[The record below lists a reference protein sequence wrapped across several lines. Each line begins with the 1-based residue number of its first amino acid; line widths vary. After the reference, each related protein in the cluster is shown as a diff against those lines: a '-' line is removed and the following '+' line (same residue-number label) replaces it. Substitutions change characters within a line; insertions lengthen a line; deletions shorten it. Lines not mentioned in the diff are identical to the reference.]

1 MLIGPW
7 VRSTIQIAM
16 VVLLLDGALAFGQ
29 ASTFARLVGTVT
41 DQSGALV
48 PGVEVTAV
56 NKETNVTSKTL
67 TNERGDYLIDNLRP
81 GIYDV
86 SAELPGFKKQVFP
99 AVRLE
104 IGQYGRV
111 DFVLTY
117 RRDCRDSDG
126 DGAVSRSSTPRRP
139 RSGR

>member
-1 MLIGPW
+1 
-7 VRSTIQIAM
+7 M

-56 NKETNVTSKTL
+56 NKETNVTGKTL

-81 GIYDV
+81 GSYDV

-99 AVRLE
+99 PCAW
-104 IGQYGRV
+104 
-111 DFVLTY
+111 
-117 RRDCRDSDG
+117 
-126 DGAVSRSSTPRRP
+126 
-139 RSGR
+139 RSGSTAGSISCSVPARLPRP

>member
-1 MLIGPW
+1 MGARIGAW
-7 VRSTIQIAM
+7 VRSITQLVT
-16 VVLLLDGALAFGQ
+16 VVLLFEGAPAFGQ
-29 ASTFARLVGTVT
+29 SATFARLVGTVT

-67 TNERGDYLIDNLRP
+67 TNDRGDYLIDTLRP
-81 GIYDV
+81 GNYDV
-86 SAELPGFKKQVFP
+86 SAELPGFKKQVFT

-111 DFVLTY
+111 DFVLT
-117 RRDCRDSDG
+117 
-126 DGAVSRSSTPRRP
+126 T
-139 RSGR
+139 